1 MKLTEIPC
9 RILSLSAEEAELL
22 ALVDNKSAE
31 LANWDNDALYDIIAN
46 LSTDLEELVSLGF
59 DIEELK
65 INLNLDDFNP
75 IPIEDKP
82 LNTEKRCPHCDML
95 L

>member
-1 MKLTEIPC
+1 MSKEITLTFY
-9 RILSLSAEEAELL
+9 
-22 ALVDNKSAE
+22 DNQRHGYTKISE
-31 LANWDNDALYDIIAN
+31 Y
-46 LSTDLEELVSLGF
+46 

-95 L
+95 LWLKYIQ